1 MVKSMLNTF
10 ILVGSISIVPLA
22 AAAQEVVH
30 AIVGS
35 VVSINSTTKTISV
48 KTDDGVTSIFKEMI
62 DAKIP
67 LQFDKNIRTD
77 ATAAEEF
84 QKSGIRAI
92 VYYYGYGDSRTAVA
106 LRSLGPGQFTK
117 VTGTVA
123 NLDTAEHSLSI
134 KDQSGL
140 IKSFKITQ
148 DTIVETS
155 TGAAEGQSF
164 NPRMGDQ
171 VRVNATAVEG
181 VLTAVFINTLVAH

>member
-1 MVKSMLNTF
+1 MLNTF

-35 VVSINSTTKTISV
+35 VVSINSATKTISV